1 MSSFRKKALLD
12 DLHVAG
18 DEEQA
23 RISAGYLKTSELSFI
38 GIKLPIIAKIAKKY
52 MKGLSFDELGD
63 LMSDLWNEPYYEAR
77 RASIDIMKEFVK
89 NADVEIPFKII
100 DSWIDDID
108 TWALMDPLG
117 SNCLGELILRKPE
130 LEKTFISWSTDDN
143 FWRRRAT
150 ILPYLYLSLKRNY
163 RPEFN
168 SRVLKAVKPHIS
180 DKEFFVGKAAGWV
193 LRELSKRNPD
203 VVREF
208 FEKHRS
214 KMTPLVIRE
223 GSMKLKG

>member
-1 MSSFRKKALLD
+1 
-12 DLHVAG
+12 
-18 DEEQA
+18 
-23 RISAGYLKTSELSFI
+23 
-38 GIKLPIIAKIAKKY
+38 
-52 MKGLSFDELGD
+52 
-63 LMSDLWNEPYYEAR
+63 
-77 RASIDIMKEFVK
+77 
-89 NADVEIPFKII
+89 
-100 DSWIDDID
+100 
-108 TWALMDPLG
+108 MDPLG
-117 SNCLGELILRKPE
+117 SNCLGELLMRNPE
-130 LEKTFISWSTDDN
+130 LEKIFISWSTDDN

-193 LRELSKRNPD
+193 LRELSKRDPD

-208 FEKHRS
+208 FENNRS
-214 KMTPLVIRE
+214 KMTSLVIRE

>member
-12 DLHVAG
+12 DLHAVG
-18 DEEQA
+18 NMEQA

-38 GIKLPIIAKIAKKY
+38 GIKLPIIAKIVKKH
-52 MKGLSFDELGD
+52 MRSLSFDELKD
-63 LMSDLWNEPYYEAR
+63 LMIDLWNELYYEAR

-89 NADVEIPFKII
+89 KADVEIAFKII

-117 SNCLGELILRKPE
+117 SNCLGELLMRNPE
-130 LEKTFISWSTDDN
+130 LEKIFISWSTDDN

-193 LRELSKRNPD
+193 LRELSKRDPD

-208 FEKHRS
+208 FENNRS
-214 KMTPLVIRE
+214 KMTSLVIRE

>member
-1 MSSFRKKALLD
+1 MSNIKEKVFLEDLLA
-12 DLHVAG
+12 AG

-23 RISAGYLKTSELSFI
+23 QISAGYLKTSNLSFI
-38 GIKLPIIAKIAKKY
+38 GIKLPIIAKIAKKH
-52 MKGLSFDELGD
+52 MKGLSYAELVV
-63 LMSDLWNEPYYEAR
+63 LMKDLWNEPYYEAR

-89 NADVEIPFKII
+89 NADVDTAFEII
-100 DSWIDDID
+100 DSWIDDMD

-117 SNCLGELILRKPE
+117 SNCLGELLLREPKI
-130 LEKTFISWSTDDN
+130 EKTFVSWSKDEN

-168 SRVLKAVKPHIS
+168 ARVLKAVKPHIS

-193 LRELSKRNPD
+193 LRELSKRDPE

-208 FEKHRS
+208 IEKHRS